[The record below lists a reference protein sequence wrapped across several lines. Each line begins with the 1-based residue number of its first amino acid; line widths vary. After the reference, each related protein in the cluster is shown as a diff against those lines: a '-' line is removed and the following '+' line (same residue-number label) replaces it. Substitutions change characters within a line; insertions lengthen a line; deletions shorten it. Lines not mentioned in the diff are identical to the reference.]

1 MDSIFNFILHWIH
14 MLEGTPYE
22 HHTHC
27 YNCMFQT
34 GQVPNVF
41 KMYAQRIVETAI
53 IGGILIFIFSKI
65 VKHDKDRMKKED
77 NENF

>member
-1 MDSIFNFILHWIH
+1 MDSIWHFIEHVVR

-22 HHTHC
+22 GHTHC

-34 GQVPNVF
+34 GQIPDVF
-41 KMYAQRIVETAI
+41 KMYAQRIVETAV

-65 VKHDKDRMKKED
+65 VKHEEERMDKE
-77 NENF
+77 EE